1 MPATDENHPRKGI
14 VLTKVICNYYPF
26 MLTQVF
32 ILYGESY
39 AILTLE

>member
-14 VLTKVICNYYPF
+14 VLTEVCNYYPF
-26 MLTQVF
+26 MLTQVL